1 LVSSHPAPSPST
13 IKELAEAY
21 SAGSTLPVDV
31 TKEYLRRIEQLNPK
45 LNCFITILADSAM
58 KAAALSEQRFKAGNP
73 LGPLDGIPVAIKD
86 IIYIEGVRCTAG
98 SKILA
103 NNVATYDAPVVKRLK
118 EAGAV
123 IVGTTNLHE
132 FAAGVTSENPHYG
145 SVRNPWD
152 VTRVAGGS
160 SGGSAAAVAARL
172 ATIGI
177 GTDTAGSVRIPAAL
191 CGVLGLKPT
200 YGRVSRLGVIPLAAS
215 LDTVGVLSSNAWD
228 AAATLQVI
236 AGHDKDDVTTVDTQG
251 TDYINSLSLPFR
263 GARMGVIR
271 SYAREMID
279 PRVEENFSN
288 FISKLGEIGCTSQ
301 DVDLEGMDQIYD
313 RWLLIRRAE
322 ATAFHLG
329 WLESSPELY
338 GEDVR
343 KLMELGKDV
352 RAVDY
357 VNALNARPSTI
368 ERFTD
373 SMKKFDFLAL
383 PSTCI
388 PAPSMGQPRVTIKGK
403 EVEVYSALNRLT
415 LPFNYL
421 GFPTLSIPSGFVG
434 GLPVGVQI
442 VGRLFDEAG
451 ILRLAH
457 AYEDKFGPHL
467 VPGLPDD
474 ERMPTA

>member
-1 LVSSHPAPSPST
+1 MVSIHPATSPGT
-13 IKELAEAY
+13 IQELGEAY
-21 SAGSTLPVDV
+21 RSGSTFPVDA
-31 TKEYLRRIEQLNPK
+31 TREYLRRIEQLNPK
-45 LNCFITILADSAM
+45 LNCFITILADSAL
-58 KAAALSEQRFKAGNP
+58 KAAANSEKRFRAGNA

-103 NNVATYDAPVVKRLK
+103 NNLANYDAPVVKKLK

-145 SVRNPWD
+145 PVRNPWD
-152 VTRVAGGS
+152 TSHVAGGS
-160 SGGSAAAVAARL
+160 SGGSAVAVAAGL
-172 ATIGI
+172 AVVAL

-191 CGVLGLKPT
+191 CGLLGLKPT

-215 LDTVGVLSSNAWD
+215 LDTVGILSSNAWD
-228 AAATLQVI
+228 AAATLRVI
-236 AGHDKDDVTTVDTQG
+236 VGTEKDDVTTVDSPAS
-251 TDYINSLSLPFR
+251 DYIDALALPFK
-263 GARMGVIR
+263 GPQIGVVR
-271 SYAREMID
+271 NYGREILD
-279 PRVEENFSN
+279 PRVEENFN
-288 FISKLGEIGCTSQ
+288 RFISKLTEIGCSIH
-301 DVDLEGMDQIYD
+301 DVDLESLDQIYD
-313 RWLLIRRAE
+313 KWLLIRRAE

-357 VNALNARPSTI
+357 VNALNARPSMI
-368 ERFTD
+368 ERFVN
-373 SMKKFDFLAL
+373 SMMGLDFLAL
-383 PSTCI
+383 PTTCI
-388 PAPSMGQPRVTIKGK
+388 PAPLIGQSKVDIKGK

-421 GFPTLSIPSGFVG
+421 GFPALSIPSGFVG

-451 ILRLAH
+451 VLHLAH
-457 AYEDKFGPHL
+457 AFDKKFGKRPSPN
-467 VPGLPDD
+467 VS
-474 ERMPTA
+474 

>member
-1 LVSSHPAPSPST
+1 MSSPNPINIPRT
-13 IKELAEAY
+13 ILELAQTY
-21 SAGSTLPVDV
+21 RAGSTLPVAV
-31 TKEYLRRIEQLNPK
+31 TKEYLGRIERLNPK
-45 LNCFITILADSAM
+45 LNCFITVLADSAL
-58 KAAALSEQRFKAGNP
+58 KAAALSEQRFKSGTP
-73 LGPLDGIPVAIKD
+73 LGPLDGIPIAVKD
-86 IIYIEGVRCTAG
+86 IIYIEGVKCTAG

-103 NNVATYDAPVVKRLK
+103 NNIAPYDAPVVRKLK
-118 EAGAV
+118 AAGAV
-123 IVGTTNLHE
+123 LVGTTNLHE

-145 SVRNPWD
+145 PVRNPWD
-152 VTRVAGGS
+152 VSRIGGGS
-160 SGGSAAAVAARL
+160 SGGSAAAVAGGMA
-172 ATIGI
+172 ATAI

-236 AGHDKDDVTTVDTQG
+236 AGHEKGDLTTVDSQE
-251 TDYINSLSLPFR
+251 TDYDLSLPFH
-263 GARMGVIR
+263 GAHIGIVL
-271 SYAREMID
+271 SYAREIID
-279 PRVEENFSN
+279 PRVEENLGK
-288 FISKLGEIGCTSQ
+288 FISKLAEIGCTAHE
-301 DVDLEGMDQIYD
+301 VDFESMDQIYD

-343 KLMELGKDV
+343 KLMELGKNV

-357 VNALNARPSTI
+357 VNALNARPSMI
-368 ERFTD
+368 ERFSN
-373 SMKKFDFLAL
+373 SMKGFDFLAL

-388 PAPSMGQPRVTIKGK
+388 PAPLIGQPRVSIKGK

-421 GFPTLSIPSGFVG
+421 GFPALSIPSGFVG

-451 ILRLAH
+451 VLRLAH
-457 AYEDKFGPHL
+457 AYEQKFGPHPAPNL
-467 VPGLPDD
+467 S
-474 ERMPTA
+474 

>member
-1 LVSSHPAPSPST
+1 MASFYPAPSPRT
-13 IKELAEAY
+13 IQELAEAY
-21 SAGSTLPVDV
+21 SAGSTLPVAA
-31 TKEYLRRIEQLNPK
+31 TKAYLSRIEQLNPK
-45 LNCFITILADSAM
+45 LNCFITVLADSAL
-58 KAAALSEQRFKAGNP
+58 KAAANSEQRFKSGNP

-103 NNVATYDAPVVKRLK
+103 NNVATYDASVVKKLK

-145 SVRNPWD
+145 PVRNPWD
-152 VTRVAGGS
+152 VSRIAGGS
-160 SGGSAAAVAARL
+160 SGGSAAAVAAGL
-172 ATIGI
+172 AATAI

-200 YGRVSRLGVIPLAAS
+200 YGRVSRLGVIPLATS

-228 AAATLQVI
+228 AAATLRVI
-236 AGHDKDDVTTVDTQG
+236 AGHEKDDVTTVDSQA
-251 TDYINSLSLPFR
+251 TDYIDGLSLPFQ
-263 GARMGVIR
+263 GARIGVVR
-271 SYAREMID
+271 NYASEIVS
-279 PRVEENFSN
+279 PSVEKNFSK
-288 FISKLGEIGCTSQ
+288 FISTLVEIGCTTH
-301 DVDLEGMDQIYD
+301 DLEIESMDQIYD

-357 VNALNARPSTI
+357 VNALNARPSMI
-368 ERFTD
+368 ERFAN
-373 SMKKFDFLAL
+373 SMMGLDFLAL
-383 PSTCI
+383 PTTCV
-388 PAPSMGQPRVTIKGK
+388 PAPLIGQPRVNIKGK
-403 EVEVYSALNRLT
+403 ELEVYSALNRLT

-421 GFPTLSIPSGFVG
+421 GFPALSIPSGFVG
-434 GLPVGVQI
+434 GLPVGAQI

-451 ILRLAH
+451 VLHLAH
-457 AYEDKFGPHL
+457 AFDKKFGQHPA
-467 VPGLPDD
+467 PDVS
-474 ERMPTA
+474 

>member
-1 LVSSHPAPSPST
+1 MASLHPARKPRT
-13 IKELAEAY
+13 IQELTEAY
-21 SAGSTLPVDV
+21 SAGSTLPVAA
-31 TKEYLRRIEQLNPK
+31 TKEYLRRIERLNPK
-45 LNCFITILADSAM
+45 LNCFITVLADSAL
-58 KAAALSEQRFKAGNP
+58 KAAANSERRLKSGNP

-103 NNVATYDAPVVKRLK
+103 NNIATYDAPVVKKLK

-145 SVRNPWD
+145 PVRNPWE
-152 VTRVAGGS
+152 VSHIAGGS
-160 SGGSAAAVAARL
+160 SGGSAVAVASGL
-172 ATIGI
+172 AAIAI

-191 CGVLGLKPT
+191 CGVLGIKPT

-215 LDTVGVLSSNAWD
+215 LDTVGILSSNAWD

-236 AGHDKDDVTTVDTQG
+236 AGHEKDDVTTVDSQA
-251 TDYINSLSLPFR
+251 TDYTEGLSLPFK
-263 GARMGVIR
+263 GARIGVVR
-271 SYAREMID
+271 SYAREIID
-279 PRVEENFSN
+279 PRVEEILGK
-288 FISKLGEIGCTSQ
+288 FISKLEEIGCTAHEVE
-301 DVDLEGMDQIYD
+301 VDGMDQIYGK
-313 RWLLIRRAE
+313 WLLIRRAE
-322 ATAFHLG
+322 ATAFHLA
-329 WLESSPELY
+329 WLKSSPELY

-343 KLMELGKDV
+343 KLMELGRDV

-357 VNALNARPSTI
+357 VNALNARPSMI
-368 ERFTD
+368 ERFVD
-373 SMKKFDFLAL
+373 SIKGIDFLAL
-383 PSTCI
+383 PTTGV
-388 PAPSMGQPRVTIKGK
+388 PATLIGQPRLTINGK

-421 GFPTLSIPSGFVG
+421 GFPALSIPSGFVG

-451 ILRLAH
+451 VMRLAH
-457 AYEDKFGPHL
+457 AYEEKFGPH
-467 VPGLPDD
+467 PAPDVSYD
-474 ERMPTA
+474 

>member
-1 LVSSHPAPSPST
+1 MVSFHPATSPGT
-13 IKELAEAY
+13 IQELAEAY
-21 SAGSTLPVDV
+21 SAGSIRPVAAA
-31 TKEYLRRIEQLNPK
+31 KEYLGRIERLNPK
-45 LNCFITILADSAM
+45 LNCFITVLADSAL
-58 KAAALSEQRFKAGNP
+58 KAAANSEQRFKSGNP

-103 NNVATYDAPVVKRLK
+103 NNVATYDAPVVKKLK

-145 SVRNPWD
+145 PVRNPWE
-152 VTRVAGGS
+152 VSRIAGGS
-160 SGGSAAAVAARL
+160 SGGSAAAVAAGL
-172 ATIGI
+172 AAIAI

-228 AAATLQVI
+228 AAAILQVI
-236 AGHDKDDVTTVDTQG
+236 AGHDKDDVTTVDSQATEYVNG
-251 TDYINSLSLPFR
+251 MSLPYQ
-263 GARMGVIR
+263 GARIGVLR
-271 SYAREMID
+271 SYSREIID
-279 PRVEENFSN
+279 PRVEEALEK
-288 FISKLGEIGCTSQ
+288 FISKLGEVRCTAQ
-301 DVDLEGMDQIYD
+301 DIEIDGMDQIYD

-357 VNALNARPSTI
+357 VNALNARPSII
-368 ERFTD
+368 EKFVD
-373 SMKKFDFLAL
+373 SMKGIDFLAL
-383 PSTCI
+383 PTTCVS
-388 PAPSMGQPRVTIKGK
+388 APQTGQQRVTVKGK

-421 GFPTLSIPSGFVG
+421 GFPAVSIPSGFVG
-434 GLPVGVQI
+434 GLPVGVQM

-451 ILRLAH
+451 VMRLAH
-457 AYEDKFGPHL
+457 AYEQKFGPH
-467 VPGLPDD
+467 PAPDVSYD
-474 ERMPTA
+474 